1 MGKVDVENVVS
12 NLNLSAECNGNKY
25 AYKILKVGSLTA
37 IQMFYK
43 NQFVS
48 QFLVE
53 ENYTELNIKEHF
65 NAIENAI
72 GTAVRIESYRHDED
86 LSKMTEEE
94 FHEMKIR
101 DEALKF

>member
-1 MGKVDVENVVS
+1 MEKVSIENVVS

-25 AYKILKVGSLTA
+25 AYKILKVGSLVA
-37 IQMFYK
+37 IQMYYK

-48 QFLVE
+48 QFLIE
-53 ENYTELNIKEHF
+53 ENYTELNVKEHF

-72 GTAVRIESYRHDED
+72 ETAVRFESDRHNEN
-86 LSKMTEEE
+86 LSKMTEKE
-94 FHEMKIR
+94 FHEMKVQ